1 MGRGE
6 STNDEE
12 TETETVDD
20 EVTESEA
27 STAASKKVQLLG
39 IPLYKLSYNRLPR
52 KCLKFSFLT
61 LNTGTFFAG
70 ISAMIISVWMLSD
83 SKLMLRLTGQKL
95 FVSILLIIGM
105 FSSCVSSIGIFA
117 FVKRRRK
124 LMNIYIIC
132 HALLLTTIFFT
143 SILSSSFFDRITNKI
158 HDDMKS
164 TMIKYRSL
172 DWVTEAW
179 DNTQQYLECCGIRSY
194 KDWDDYRLDIP
205 QSCCAKSI
213 EQCLHMTGSV
223 AFEAGCLKSAYLML
237 KSHID
242 TVAVSAIFV
251 SIISG
256 ASLFFALGMKRKF
269 RAIRYTDDG
278 ST

>member
-1 MGRGE
+1 MMRKRRLKPLKMTLQGVRHLLQL
-6 STNDEE
+6 
-12 TETETVDD
+12 
-20 EVTESEA
+20 A
-27 STAASKKVQLLG
+27 KKVQLLG
-39 IPLYKLSYNRLPR
+39 IPLYKLSYKRLPR

-61 LNTGTFFAG
+61 INTATFLTG
-70 ISAMIISVWMLSD
+70 ISAVIISIWMLSD
-83 SKLMLRLTGQKL
+83 RELILRLTGQKL
-95 FVSILLIIGM
+95 FVTILLIIGI
-105 FSSCVSSIGIFA
+105 FASCVSSVGILA
-117 FVKRRRK
+117 FVKRRKK
-124 LMNIYIIC
+124 LWSTYIIC
-132 HALLLTTIFFT
+132 HTLWLATIFFT
-143 SILSSSFFDRITNKI
+143 SIFSSSFFDRITNKI
-158 HDDMKS
+158 HDDMRS

-179 DNTQQYLECCGIRSY
+179 DNTQQYLKCCGIRSY
-194 KDWDDYRLDIP
+194 KDWEENRLEIP
-205 QSCCAKSI
+205 HSCCSKSI

-256 ASLFFALGMKRKF
+256 ASLFFARGMKRKF
-269 RAIRYTDDG
+269 RAIHYTNDG